1 MKITLTV
8 NGRETGLDVEPSA
21 ILADVLREQ
30 CRQTSVHL
38 GCEHGVCGA
47 CNVIVD
53 DQVVRACLTLAG
65 SVDGCSVTTL
75 EGLCDATADRLRRA
89 FGEHHALQCGFCTPG
104 MVVSGYDIVRRG
116 QLRDEPAIRQCLS
129 GNICRCTGYHGIV
142 AAVVEVANE
151 ERPITEV
158 QA

>member
-1 MKITLTV
+1 MNITLTL
-8 NGRETGLDVEPSA
+8 NGSDTTLEIEPSA
-21 ILADVLREQ
+21 ALADVLRER
-30 CRQTSVHL
+30 CRLTSVHL

-53 DQVVRACLTLAG
+53 GRVVRACLTLAG

-75 EGLCDATADRLRRA
+75 DGLCDATADRLRRA
-89 FGEHHALQCGFCTPG
+89 FSEHHALQCGFCTPG

-116 QLRDEPAIRQCLS
+116 QLRSEPEIRQCLS
-129 GNICRCTGYHGIV
+129 GNICRCTGYQGIV

-151 ERPITEV
+151 ERPINEV
-158 QA
+158 QS